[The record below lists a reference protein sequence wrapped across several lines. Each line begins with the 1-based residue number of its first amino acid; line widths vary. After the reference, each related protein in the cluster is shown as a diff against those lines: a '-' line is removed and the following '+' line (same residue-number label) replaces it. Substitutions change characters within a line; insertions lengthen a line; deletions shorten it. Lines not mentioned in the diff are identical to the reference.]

1 MKNTIVVP
9 VNIESLNLISEFLQ
23 EKSNLEHLP
32 SRKMW
37 EILLAID
44 EIFSQIIEIIKNEP
58 SEIKMELTWGKKKD
72 IVKIMITID
81 CFAFNPMEIE
91 KFYNKNSEEQN
102 LDGMK
107 LSFIKQMVDEIYY
120 LRKNNKNILII
131 KKYLKNKK
139 NHKNEIRHKS

>member
-81 CFAFNPMEIE
+81 CFAFNTMEIE